1 MFLDVSWVRIP
12 HPPLPERGTSAVA
25 EFERVRVSEN
35 TRRRRTVAR
44 HGQLRSPGAAS
55 QLLKLLAISMAVVL
69 VSGIGVAAYIWFDF
83 SSTVSANAVDL
94 DGQEDLPPDIGEYKG
109 GFNLVLTGV
118 DTCEDDY
125 KQYFGDRC
133 TGGDA
138 EGTLND
144 VNLLVHV
151 SEEPR
156 RITVVS
162 FPRDLMIPIPSCEDE
177 DGNATAAMSKQPL
190 NVAYTDGGLNCVV
203 RTISALTDQE
213 VQFAASVTFGGVIEI
228 TNAIGGVDVC
238 LANPI
243 RDRYTGLD
251 MAAGTHTVQG
261 LEALQF
267 LRTRHGVGDGSDLG
281 RIGNQQQYMSSLAR
295 KLISGEV
302 LGNVPVMLKLANT
315 GIQNLETST
324 SLADPMMIVQ
334 IALAVKSVPFE
345 DIVFVQYPTLTDW
358 NDPNK
363 VVPNEEAAAA
373 LWDAIEA
380 NAQLQITHENTSND
394 GVVVQEP
401 TAPAEPT
408 EPTTPGQEATPTP
421 TDPGVVALPDSIK
434 GNSAAQQTCSNGNV
448 R

>member
-1 MFLDVSWVRIP
+1 M
-12 HPPLPERGTSAVA
+12 
-25 EFERVRVSEN
+25 SEN
-35 TRRRRTVAR
+35 SRRRRTIAR
-44 HGQLRSPGAAS
+44 HGQLPTPGPVS
-55 QLLKLLAISMAVVL
+55 QLLKFLAIGLAVVL
-69 VSGIGVAAYIWFDF
+69 VSGFGVAAYVFYDL
-83 SSTVSANAVDL
+83 SSTVSANAVEL
-94 DGQEDLPPDIGEYKG
+94 EGQESVPPDIGEYKG

-118 DTCEDDY
+118 DTCEEKYADL
-125 KQYFGDRC
+125 FGDRC
-133 TGGDA
+133 TGSDA

-151 SEEPR
+151 AADPR

-162 FPRDLMIPIPSCEDE
+162 FPRDLMVPIPECTDE
-177 DGNATAAMSKQPL
+177 NGEVHSAMSKQPL
-190 NVAYTDGGLNCVV
+190 NTAYSDAGLNCVV
-203 RTISALTDQE
+203 KTISELSGQE

-251 MAAGTHTVQG
+251 MAAGTHTVEG
-261 LEALQF
+261 LQALQF

-315 GIQNLETST
+315 ALNNLEAST
-324 SLADPMMIVQ
+324 SLADNPMTIVQ
-334 IALAVKSVPFE
+334 IALAVKEVPFE
-345 DIVFVQYPTLTDW
+345 DIVFVQYPTGADYA
-358 NDPNK
+358 DPNK
-363 VVPNEEAAAA
+363 VVPDEEAAAA
-373 LWDAIEA
+373 LWQAIEA

-394 GVVVQEP
+394 GVIVE
-401 TAPAEPT
+401 EPT
-408 EPTTPGQEATPTP
+408 EPTTPVEEATP
-421 TDPGVVALPDSIK
+421 DPGATPEEVVALPDSIK